1 MDIEERR
8 MDRAIAG
15 AKTGVPLIHEDE
27 VAEVQLPGR
36 HLRWLVNGG
45 GLPAAHASMC
55 VIRVAPGETVRPA
68 HSHPDGEEVIYI
80 LSGKGRVMVEGAV
93 DQVAAGTVVLFPQGA
108 VHMLQNNGTEEMKV
122 ACFFAPAA
130 DFSSYR
136 FFDEIEFPA

>member
-1 MDIEERR
+1 MDE
-8 MDRAIAG
+8 DAKAG
-15 AKTGVPLIHEDE
+15 AKAAVPLIHENE
-27 VAEVQLPGR
+27 VPELEMPGR

-45 GLPAAHASMC
+45 GLPATHASMC

-80 LSGKGRVMVEGAV
+80 LSGTGRVMVEGAV
-93 DQVAAGTVVLFPQGA
+93 DKVGPGTVVLFPQGA

>member
-1 MDIEERR
+1 MDKETTGS
-8 MDRAIAG
+8 AHA
-15 AKTGVPLIHEDE
+15 GVPLIRENE
-27 VAEVQLPGR
+27 VPEHDLPGR

-45 GLPAAHASMC
+45 GIQATHASMC
-55 VIRVAPGETVRPA
+55 VIRVPPGETVKPA
-68 HSHPDGEEVIYI
+68 HSHPDGEEIIYI
-80 LSGKGRVMVEGAV
+80 LSGTGRVMVEGAIDKV
-93 DQVAAGTVVLFPQGA
+93 GPGTVVLFPQGA

>member
-1 MDIEERR
+1 MDN
-8 MDRAIAG
+8 DTAG
-15 AKTGVPLIHEDE
+15 AKTGVPLIHEDQ
-27 VAEVQLPGR
+27 VAELQLPGGQ
-36 HLRWLVNGG
+36 LRWLVNGG

>member
-1 MDIEERR
+1 MDKNVT
-8 MDRAIAG
+8 AG
-15 AKTGVPLIHEDE
+15 AKAAVPLIRENDVPE
-27 VAEVQLPGR
+27 LDMPGR

-45 GLPAAHASMC
+45 GLPATHASMC

-80 LSGKGRVMVEGAV
+80 LSGTGRVMVEGAV
-93 DQVAAGTVVLFPQGA
+93 DNVGPGTVVLFPQGA
-108 VHMLQNNGTEEMKV
+108 VHMLQNNGTEENGTEEMKV

>member
-1 MDIEERR
+1 MD
-8 MDRAIAG
+8 MDKESAG
-15 AKTGVPLIHEDE
+15 DAKVGVPLIHESE
-27 VAEVQLPGR
+27 VPELDLPGR

-45 GLPAAHASMC
+45 GLHAAHASMC
-55 VIRVAPGETVRPA
+55 VIRVSPGETVKPA

-80 LSGKGRVMVEGAV
+80 LSGTGRVMVDGAIDRV
-93 DQVAAGTVVLFPQGA
+93 GPGTVVLFPQGA

-130 DFSSYR
+130 DFSSYK

>member
-1 MDIEERR
+1 MDKDIT
-8 MDRAIAG
+8 G
-15 AKTGVPLIHEDE
+15 VKTGVPLIHEDE
-27 VAEVQLPGR
+27 IAELQLPGR
-36 HLRWLVNGG
+36 RLRWLVNGG

-55 VIRVAPGETVRPA
+55 VIRVSPGETVRPA

-93 DQVAAGTVVLFPQGA
+93 DQVTAGTVVLFPQGA